1 MFFLLVR
8 PEAPTLV
15 THLFIPSQARESVA
29 SAKLEADVVIIVIID
44 STESSHKMATIVFS
58 HVLLAAEAY

>member
-1 MFFLLVR
+1 MLVR

-29 SAKLEADVVIIVIID
+29 SAKLEADVVIIVVILIAQNRRTD
-44 STESSHKMATIVFS
+44 SDDCIFTCSA
-58 HVLLAAEAY
+58 